1 MTARCFVWLY
11 QLGGNKQAQGSHGSL
26 EPSLEIHAPSVAQDK
41 YSVLVLVIPP
51 CLRDESSSW
60 KLLRENIL
68 ALDIV
73 LLAWKLLLSRVQK
86 VWRANTTTTICGS
99 LVAKEEC
106 GVISLGWHAEA
117 ALRSR
122 QKQRVNQTTT
132 QRAARHVDG
141 PARFLAKEIQSI
153 LALSRK

>member
-1 MTARCFVWLY
+1 MSWGRILIVEASSR
-11 QLGGNKQAQGSHGSL
+11 
-26 EPSLEIHAPSVAQDK
+26 K
-41 YSVLVLVIPP
+41 Y
-51 CLRDESSSW
+51 
-60 KLLRENIL
+60 L

-99 LVAKEEC
+99 LVAEEEC
-106 GVISLGWHAEA
+106 GVLSLDWHAEA

-141 PARFLAKEIQSI
+141 PARFLTKEIQSI
-153 LALSRK
+153 LALSRKYLYNCAANDRMRQHVVSVLLAPVLSSCWAILREPMDNFLHRTP

>member
-1 MTARCFVWLY
+1 MFCLAVPAGREQTSSRVPWLPRA
-11 QLGGNKQAQGSHGSL
+11 QFGNSCAISSTRQVLRTSTCYPPMSWGRILIVEASSR
-26 EPSLEIHAPSVAQDK
+26 K
-41 YSVLVLVIPP
+41 Y
-51 CLRDESSSW
+51 
-60 KLLRENIL
+60 L

-99 LVAKEEC
+99 LMAKEEC

-141 PARFLAKEIQSI
+141 PARFLAKEVQSI